1 MLILLGKDR
10 TMGILASLKSS
21 IITGQILKALNK
33 LDLNLYIPP
42 IHNTLDSLK
51 LDKKD
56 KDEIIQLGSVKIRE
70 FAFNLLKTIE
80 WKEKNG

>member
-1 MLILLGKDR
+1 MGLI
-10 TMGILASLKSS
+10 SNLKSEL
-21 IITGQILKALNK
+21 IKKEITKALAK
-33 LDLNLYIPP
+33 LDLDLYIDP

>member
-1 MLILLGKDR
+1 
-10 TMGILASLKSS
+10 MGIISNLKSS
-21 IITGQILKALNK
+21 IITGQILKALEK
-33 LDLNLYIPP
+33 LDLNLYIAPV
-42 IHNTLDSLK
+42 HNTLDSIGLE
-51 LDKKD
+51 KKD

>member
-1 MLILLGKDR
+1 
-10 TMGILASLKSS
+10 MGILASLKSS
-21 IITGQILKALNK
+21 IITGQILKALEK
-33 LDLNLYIPP
+33 LDLNLYIAPV
-42 IHNTLDSLK
+42 HNTLDSIGLE
-51 LDKKD
+51 KKD